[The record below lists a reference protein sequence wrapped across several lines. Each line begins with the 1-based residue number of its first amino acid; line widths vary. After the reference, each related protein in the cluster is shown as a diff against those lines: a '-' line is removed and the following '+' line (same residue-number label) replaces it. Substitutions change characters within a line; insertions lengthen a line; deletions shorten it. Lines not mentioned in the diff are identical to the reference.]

1 METNNMEN
9 NSSVVLEPTTE
20 EKQYAMFIH
29 FAQFAGLI
37 VPLFGWLLPLILWQT
52 KKNTSAYI
60 DKHGKIVMNWIIS
73 SVIYAIISGILCLI
87 FIGVLLLIALGICSL
102 FFIIIGA
109 LKANNGETWPYP
121 LSFTFLK

>member
-1 METNNMEN
+1 MEINNTETN
-9 NSSVVLEPTTE
+9 SSIVPEVTNE

-37 VPLFGWLLPLILWQT
+37 IPFLGWLLPLILWQV

-73 SVIYAIISGILCLI
+73 SLIYAIISGILCLI
-87 FIGVLLLIALGICSL
+87 FIGVILLIALGICSL
-102 FFIIIGA
+102 FFTIIGA

-121 LSFTFLK
+121 LSITFLK